1 MKRIVIATVCAL
13 FVASQMQGPNAHA
26 HFAAAGAEVSSQ
38 AAGADWAVYHGNPNG
53 THYSVLDQINTQNV
67 KGLKVAWTFETG
79 DGLPTNDMEGD
90 TIVVK
95 GRMYFASPKGRIFS
109 LNAATGAQNW
119 VYDPAEGKAG
129 NGSGRLRGVCYWTD
143 GTGERIL
150 FTSGN
155 RLIAVDANS
164 GKLIESFGD
173 SGKVDLTQNLGRDP
187 HSVSVNVNSPG
198 VIFKDLIIL
207 GSTGATPGHI
217 RAYSVRTGKLAWIFH
232 TIPQPG
238 EFGYDTW
245 PKDAWK
251 TANGANVWS
260 GLSLD
265 PERGIV
271 YLPVASAGM
280 GFKDFY
286 GADREGD
293 TLFGTSLVALD
304 ANTGRRLWH
313 YQFVKHDLWDRDPP
327 TPATLVTVHR
337 DGKDIPA
344 VAQITKYGYVWV
356 FDRVTGENLF
366 PTQEV
371 PVFPSTI
378 PGEKPV
384 THEILPAAPEPFARQ
399 RLTEQTLTQRTPA
412 ANAAVREHL
421 ATMSN
426 RGRFDPPSLE
436 GTVIFPGLD
445 GGGEYGGAAW
455 DPTTGILYINSN
467 EQAYILKLRAQ
478 VKMTNGS
485 EASAGEIYSTSC
497 AGCHGLDRKGN
508 PPAFPALLGVTKRMT
523 SQQIEQRITN
533 GSGRMPGFEGTLTK
547 TQIEALTAFISDDNA
562 KPESTTD
569 GSNTSV
575 DYIFQGYTKF
585 LDPDGYPAVSTPWGT
600 LNALNLNT
608 GKYVW
613 QIPFGEYPEL
623 KDPTT
628 GSENYG
634 GGIVTKGGIFF
645 IAATVYDNKV
655 RAFDKLTGKLL
666 WEDTMAASGVAT
678 PSTYAVD
685 GKQYFA
691 VSSGGGKNPKV
702 KNGGAVIAYALP

>member
-412 ANAAVREHL
+412 ANAAVRAHL

-533 GSGRMPGFEGTLTK
+533 GSGRMPGFEDTLTK

-562 KPESTTD
+562 KPESTRD

>member
-53 THYSVLDQINTQNV
+53 THYSVLDQVNTQNV

-79 DGLPTNDMEGD
+79 DGLPTNDMESD

-173 SGKVDLTQNLGRDP
+173 YGKVDLTQNLGRDP

-198 VIFKDLIIL
+198 VIYKDLIIL

-217 RAYSVRTGKLAWIFH
+217 RAYSVRTGKLAWVFH

-245 PKDAWK
+245 PKGAWK

-304 ANTGRRLWH
+304 ANTGKRLWH

-634 GGIVTKGGIFF
+634 GGIVTKGGVFF

>member
-412 ANAAVREHL
+412 ANAAVRAHL

-523 SQQIEQRITN
+523 SQQIEERITN
-533 GSGRMPGFEGTLTK
+533 GSGRMPGFEDTLTK

-585 LDPDGYPAVSTPWGT
+585 LDPAGYPAVSTPWGT

-634 GGIVTKGGIFF
+634 GGIVTKGGVFF

>member
-198 VIFKDLIIL
+198 VIYKDLIIL

-634 GGIVTKGGIFF
+634 GGIVTKGGVFF

>member
-109 LNAATGAQNW
+109 LNAGTGAQNW

-304 ANTGRRLWH
+304 ANTGKRLWH

-412 ANAAVREHL
+412 ANAAVRAHL

>member
-304 ANTGRRLWH
+304 ANTGKRLWH

-478 VKMTNGS
+478 VKITNGS

-634 GGIVTKGGIFF
+634 GGIVTKGGVFF

>member
-412 ANAAVREHL
+412 ANAAVRAHL

>member
-187 HSVSVNVNSPG
+187 RSVSVNVNSPG

-399 RLTEQTLTQRTPA
+399 RLTELTLTQRTPA
-412 ANAAVREHL
+412 ANAAVRAHL

-634 GGIVTKGGIFF
+634 GGIVTKGGVFF

>member
-109 LNAATGAQNW
+109 LNAGTGAQNW

-412 ANAAVREHL
+412 ANAAVRAHL

-634 GGIVTKGGIFF
+634 GGIVTKGGVFF

>member
-304 ANTGRRLWH
+304 ANTGKRLWH

-412 ANAAVREHL
+412 ANAAVRAHL

>member
-280 GFKDFY
+280 GYKDFY

-634 GGIVTKGGIFF
+634 GGIVTKGGVFF

>member
-634 GGIVTKGGIFF
+634 GGIVTKGGVFF

>member
-478 VKMTNGS
+478 VKTTNGS

-623 KDPTT
+623 NDPTT

-634 GGIVTKGGIFF
+634 GGIVTKGGVFF

>member
-412 ANAAVREHL
+412 ANAAVRAHL

-562 KPESTTD
+562 KPESTRD

-634 GGIVTKGGIFF
+634 GGIVTKGGVFF

>member
-399 RLTEQTLTQRTPA
+399 RLTEQTLTLRTPS
-412 ANAAVREHL
+412 ANAAVRAHL
-421 ATMSN
+421 ATLSN

-478 VKMTNGS
+478 VKTTNGS

-634 GGIVTKGGIFF
+634 GGIVTKGGVFF

>member
-13 FVASQMQGPNAHA
+13 FVGSQMQGPNAHA

-109 LNAATGAQNW
+109 LNAGTGAQNW

-412 ANAAVREHL
+412 ANAAVRAHL

-533 GSGRMPGFEGTLTK
+533 GSGRMPGFEDTLTK

-634 GGIVTKGGIFF
+634 GGIVTKGGVFF

>member
-1 MKRIVIATVCAL
+1 MKRIVVATVCAL
-13 FVASQMQGPNAHA
+13 LVASQMRGPNARA

-217 RAYSVRTGKLAWIFH
+217 RAYSVRTGKLTWIFH

-304 ANTGRRLWH
+304 ANTGKRLWH

-337 DGKDIPA
+337 DGKDTPA

-412 ANAAVREHL
+412 ANAAVRAHL

-478 VKMTNGS
+478 VKTTKGS
-485 EASAGEIYSTSC
+485 EATAGEIYSTSC
-497 AGCHGLDRKGN
+497 AGCHLLDRKGN

-569 GSNTSV
+569 GSSTSV
-575 DYIFQGYTKF
+575 DHIFQGYTKF

-634 GGIVTKGGIFF
+634 GGIVTKGGVFF

-678 PSTYAVD
+678 PSTYVVD

>member
-412 ANAAVREHL
+412 ANAAVRAHL

-467 EQAYILKLRAQ
+467 EQAYILKLRGQ

-634 GGIVTKGGIFF
+634 GGIVTKGGVFF